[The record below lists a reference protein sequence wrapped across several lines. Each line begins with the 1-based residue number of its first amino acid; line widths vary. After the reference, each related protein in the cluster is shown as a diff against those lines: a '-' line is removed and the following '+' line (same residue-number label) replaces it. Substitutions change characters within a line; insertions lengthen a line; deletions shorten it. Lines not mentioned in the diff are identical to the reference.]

1 MHGGNAWRNSFA
13 TRKSAQ
19 WWTGVWGG
27 QSAAGGPPTYSWKAE
42 KNSTAATSPQERN
55 AVREKVKLK
64 SVKLKKVAWWNRAQ
78 MSRMA
83 CGWDP
88 HIWRNGEHAYV
99 DGEIEHDFILSGN

>member
-1 MHGGNAWRNSFA
+1 MAKLVCDEKKCTMVDWSLGGAKCGR
-13 TRKSAQ
+13 R
-19 WWTGVWGG
+19 
-27 QSAAGGPPTYSWKAE
+27 AAHILMESGKT
-42 KNSTAATSPQERN
+42 STAATSPQERN